1 MKKISLA
8 ILLAMVML
16 LTLLP
21 TAAMA
26 LDTPTRDT
34 TGYDGVELPAGP
46 DTSGDVWTVTPE
58 NAQYTLDGAYG
69 SINGKTINFSSGTY
83 DEVLVLGRATKFSGS
98 GTEYYKSNGT
108 EKVDYGDINN
118 TTTYHYKR
126 NLSNVKLTAA
136 PGVELP
142 GFELVSTHYATNQ
155 FDYVRCIYPKSDP
168 SAGLNS
174 TYYQTV
180 TVDGITFEGLTI
192 TGMVRFQDYMPNS
205 STEKISFINCAF
217 QGNIA
222 DMQGSTN
229 GAIHMMS
236 DTKEYKN
243 VTIENCTIT
252 NYGQGVYIQGPNGVT
267 IKNSVIDNVNYSG
280 VNLTACDP
288 AGSNNGNSVDGKI
301 VIQENIIKNAS
312 GGGVFFYRANDV
324 DASINNNV
332 ILDCTGTPISAS
344 SVIGED
350 KATFDL
356 ENNYLDGKTADKGV
370 GGLTAPTEV
379 GVSGG
384 TFPIDVSEYAN
395 EEFVAVED
403 ENGNFVVQEMT
414 ADNAVATV
422 NSEPY
427 NDFHKAMLAAKSED
441 TVELLRDV
449 TVDSWQQVWN
459 LSGVTVNG
467 NNHTL
472 KVNAIESLQNHD
484 TVFHSAGNN
493 LFYDLTIDL
502 SGISSGSQAQGYK
515 AICAAPGD
523 SFERVKVISGEQVPV
538 YGIFVGGT
546 DAKNEAIYITNCS
559 FTNCSYAIGA
569 EPISGTTDSDLETL
583 KVTGCT
589 FTDCGYVGIL
599 YPEDVTFDNNSVTSG
614 RLNIMHGSQE
624 VTNNSFDGTSRIKF
638 YADPEKF
645 EKNDISANSCLE
657 VDEAVE
663 SVDIAMNYWGG
674 GAPSASQLGNAASKV
689 EGEDEYYTSPNMD
702 ETNLYSLT
710 IIYDNGMPP
719 CVENNI
725 FQAGDIYVLPF
736 AQSRP
741 GYIFMG
747 WYYDGK
753 TYQAEDTIVIKG
765 DTVIRAVWS
774 ALPDIEP
781 GQPSQPDE
789 PVVPDFPFA
798 DVSVNAW
805 YYEAVKYVYDKGI
818 MNGMDRYSFQPNGT
832 LTRAMIWTMLA
843 RLDGVDTE
851 GGNSWYAKA
860 QEWATATGVSD
871 GENPTGEVTREQLI
885 TMLWRYAG
893 SPTYTA
899 DLSGYVDT
907 ADISSWAQQAMC
919 WAVATGVIEGDENAA
934 LTPKA
939 DTTRAQAAAMLMRF
953 IEL

>member
-21 TAAMA
+21 TGAMA
-26 LDTPTRDT
+26 LDTTTRDT
-34 TGYDGVELPAGP
+34 TGYDGEALPAGP
-46 DTSGDVWTVTPE
+46 DTSGDVWTVTPA

-69 SINGKTINFSSGTY
+69 SIDGKTINFSSGLY
-83 DEVLVLGRATKFSGS
+83 DEVLVLGRATKFSDS
-98 GTEYYKSNGT
+98 GTEYYQGGWESTKNVEYASIQETGVYN
-108 EKVDYGDINN
+108 
-118 TTTYHYKR
+118 YKR
-126 NLSNVKLTAA
+126 TVANVTFTSDA
-136 PGVELP
+136 GVVLP
-142 GFELVSTHYATNQ
+142 GFTASSGHKYGTTGNPSY
-155 FDYVRCIYPKSDP
+155 DYVRGTSTDSTNKS
-168 SAGLNS
+168 
-174 TYYQTV
+174 YYQATCLES
-180 TVDGITFEGLTI
+180 ITFDGLTI
-192 TGMVRFQDYMPNS
+192 SGRVYIADYLDPS
-205 STEKISFINCAF
+205 STKNIKFQSCTFTGNVNQMSDSGFTAVKMQGDNKYFENVSVVDCSIENYF
-217 QGNIA
+217 QGVNI
-222 DMQGSTN
+222 QGVNSLTVKGCSIDNTTHNAIAVQSSTN
-229 GAIHMMS
+229 NPVKGNI
-236 DTKEYKN
+236 D
-243 VTIENCTIT
+243 IE
-252 NYGQGVYIQGPNGVT
+252 
-267 IKNSVIDNVNYSG
+267 
-280 VNLTACDP
+280 
-288 AGSNNGNSVDGKI
+288 
-301 VIQENIIKNAS
+301 ENIIQN
-312 GGGVFFYRANDV
+312 ANDRAIRFGNV
-324 DASINNNV
+324 DAATITVNNNV
-332 ILDCTGTPISAS
+332 MLSSGDSDGQLIKAGTVDSKAS
-344 SVIGED
+344 
-350 KATFDL
+350 FDL
-356 ENNYLDGKTADKGV
+356 DNNYWDGKSV
-370 GGLTAPTEV
+370 GKAVDSGLTSPTEV

-395 EEFVAVED
+395 ENFVAVKD
-403 ENGNFVVQEMT
+403 ENGNFVVEDMT
-414 ADNAVATV
+414 EENAVATV
-422 NSEPY
+422 NGEPY
-427 NDFHKAMLAAKSED
+427 NDFHKAMLAAASGD
-441 TVELLRDV
+441 MVELLRDV

-502 SGISSGSQAQGYK
+502 SGIRTQSHAQGYK

-523 SFERVKVISGEQVPV
+523 TFNNVKVISGTAVPV

-546 DAKNEAIYITNCS
+546 DAEVEVIYIRNCS

-569 EPISGTTDSDLETL
+569 EPTSGIASDLEKL
-583 KVTGCT
+583 EVTGCT
-589 FTDCGYVGIL
+589 FTNCDYVGIL
-599 YPEDVTFDNNSVTSG
+599 YAEDVTFYNNSVTSG
-614 RLNIMHGSQE
+614 RLNIMHERQE
-624 VTNNSFDGTSRIKF
+624 VTNNTFAGKSRIKF
-638 YADPEKF
+638 YADPAEF
-645 EKNDISANSCLE
+645 VKNSISANSCLD
-657 VDEAVE
+657 VDEDVE

-674 GAPSASQLGNAASKV
+674 GAPSASQLGNAAGKV
-689 EGEDEYYTSPNMD
+689 EGEDDYYTSPSMKR
-702 ETNLYSLT
+702 YSLT
-710 IIYDNGMPP
+710 IIYDNGTPP
-719 CVENNI
+719 YVEEDI
-725 FQAGDIYVLPF
+725 FEIGDIYVLPF
-736 AQSRP
+736 EQSRP

-765 DTVIRAVWS
+765 DTVIRALWS

-781 GQPSQPDE
+781 GTPVVPDE
-789 PVVPDFPFA
+789 PVVGDFPFT

-805 YYEAVKYVYDKGI
+805 YYEAVKYVYEKGI

-907 ADISSWAQQAMC
+907 ADISSWAGQAMC
-919 WAVATGVIEGDENAA
+919 WAVATGVIEGDENSA

-939 DTTRAQAAAMLMRF
+939 STTRAQAAAMLMRA

>member
-8 ILLAMVML
+8 ILLAMAML

-26 LDTPTRDT
+26 LEEEGRNT

-46 DTSGDVWTVTPE
+46 DTSGNVWTVTPE

-69 SINGKTINFSSGTY
+69 SIDGKTINFSSGPY
-83 DEVLVLGRATKFSGS
+83 DKVLVLGRATKFSGS
-98 GTEYYKSNGT
+98 GTKYYQGGWEPTNI
-108 EKVDYGDINN
+108 VAYADIEN
-118 TTTYHYKR
+118 TGVYNYKR
-126 NLSNVKLTAA
+126 TVANVTFTSDA
-136 PGVELP
+136 GVVLP
-142 GFELVSTHYATNQ
+142 GFTASSGHKYGTKGNPSY
-155 FDYVRCIYPKSDP
+155 DYVRGTSTD
-168 SAGLNS
+168 STNNS
-174 TYYQTV
+174 YYQATCLES
-180 TVDGITFEGLTI
+180 ITFDGLTI
-192 TGMVRFQDYMPNS
+192 SGRVYIADYLDPS
-205 STEKISFINCAF
+205 STKNIKFQSCTFTGNVNQMSDNGFTAVKMQGDNKFFENVSVVDCSIENYF
-217 QGNIA
+217 QGVNI
-222 DMQGSTN
+222 QGVNSLTVKGCSIDNTTHNAIAVQSSTN
-229 GAIHMMS
+229 NPVKGNI
-236 DTKEYKN
+236 D
-243 VTIENCTIT
+243 IE
-252 NYGQGVYIQGPNGVT
+252 
-267 IKNSVIDNVNYSG
+267 
-280 VNLTACDP
+280 
-288 AGSNNGNSVDGKI
+288 
-301 VIQENIIKNAS
+301 ENIIQN
-312 GGGVFFYRANDV
+312 ANDRAIRFGNV
-324 DASINNNV
+324 DAATITVNNNV
-332 ILDCTGTPISAS
+332 MLSSGDSDGQLIKAGTVDSKES
-344 SVIGED
+344 
-350 KATFDL
+350 FDL
-356 ENNYLDGKTADKGV
+356 DNNYWDGKSV
-370 GGLTAPTEV
+370 GKAVDSGLTPPTEV

-395 EEFVAVED
+395 EKFVTVED
-403 ENGNFVVQEMT
+403 EDGNFVVERMT
-414 ADNAVATV
+414 EDNAVATV
-422 NSEPY
+422 NAVPY
-427 NDFHKAMLAAKSED
+427 NDFHKAMLAAASGD
-441 TVELLRDV
+441 MVELLRDV

-484 TVFHSAGNN
+484 TVFHSKGNN
-493 LFYDLTIDL
+493 RFYDLTIDL

-546 DAKNEAIYITNCS
+546 NAEDEVIYIRNCS

-569 EPISGTTDSDLETL
+569 EPTSGIASDLEKL
-583 KVTGCT
+583 EVTGCT
-589 FTDCGYVGIL
+589 FTDCDYVGIL
-599 YPEDVTFDNNSVTSG
+599 YAEDVTFYNNSVTSG
-614 RLNIMHGSQE
+614 KLNIMHKNQE
-624 VTNNSFDGTSRIKF
+624 VTNNIFAGKSRIKF
-638 YADPEKF
+638 YADPAEF
-645 EKNDISANSCLE
+645 VKNNISANSYLE
-657 VDEAVE
+657 VDDEVE
-663 SVDIAMNYWGG
+663 SVNIAMNYWGG
-674 GAPSASQLGNAASKV
+674 GAPSESQLGNAAGKV
-689 EGEDEYYTSPNMD
+689 EGEDDYYTSPSMKR
-702 ETNLYSLT
+702 YSLT
-710 IIYDNGMPP
+710 IIYDNGMSPY
-719 CVENNI
+719 VEEDI
-725 FQAGDIYVLPF
+725 FEIGDIYGLPI
-736 AQSRP
+736 APSKA

-765 DTVIRAVWS
+765 DTVIRALWS

-789 PVVPDFPFA
+789 PDVPDFPFT

-805 YYEAVKYVYDKGI
+805 YYEAVKYVYENGI

-851 GGNSWYAKA
+851 GGANWYAKA

-919 WAVATGVIEGDENAA
+919 WAVATGVIEGDENSA
-934 LTPKA
+934 LTPKT
-939 DTTRAQAAAMLMRF
+939 DTTRAQAAAMLMRA

>member
-8 ILLAMVML
+8 ILLAMAML

-21 TAAMA
+21 TGAMA
-26 LDTPTRDT
+26 LDTTTRDT
-34 TGYDGVELPAGP
+34 DGYDGAALPQGP
-46 DTSGDVWTVTPE
+46 DVSGNVWTVTPE

-69 SINGKTINFSSGTY
+69 SIDCKTINFSSGSY

-98 GTEYYKSNGT
+98 GTEYYKSIGM
-108 EKVDYGDINN
+108 EKVNYSDINN
-118 TTTYHYKR
+118 TTTYQYTR
-126 NLSNVKLTAA
+126 SISDVKLTAE

-142 GFELVSTHYATNQ
+142 GFELVSTHYANDQ
-155 FDYVRCIYPKSDP
+155 FDYVRCINPKSNP
-168 SAGLNS
+168 SEGLNS

-192 TGMVRFQDYMPNS
+192 TGMVCFQDYMPNS
-205 STEKISFINCAF
+205 STKNINFINCTF
-217 QGNIA
+217 QGSVA
-222 DMQGSTN
+222 EMQGSTN
-229 GAIHMMS
+229 GAIHLMT
-236 DTKEYKN
+236 DTKTYED
-243 VTIENCTIT
+243 VVVENCTIT
-252 NYGQGVYIQGPNGVT
+252 NYGQGVYIQGPDNVT
-267 IKNSVIDNVNYSG
+267 IKNCVIYNLNYAG

-288 AGSNNGNSVDGKI
+288 AGSNLGNSVDGRV
-301 VIQENIIKNAS
+301 VIQENIIKNAN
-312 GGGVFFYRANDV
+312 GGGVFFYRANEV
-324 DASINNNV
+324 EASINNNV
-332 ILDCTGTPISAS
+332 IMDCVGTPISAS
-344 SVIGED
+344 SVIGGD
-350 KATFDL
+350 DATFDL
-356 ENNYLDGKTADKGV
+356 ENNYLDGKTAEKGV
-370 GGLTAPTEV
+370 GGELTPPTEV

-395 EEFVAVED
+395 ENFVAVED
-403 ENGNFVVQEMT
+403 ENGNFVVKDMT
-414 ADNAVATV
+414 EENAVATV
-422 NSEPY
+422 NGVPY
-427 NDFHKAMLAAKSED
+427 NDFHKAMLAAKSGNM
-441 TVELLRDV
+441 VELLRDV
-449 TVDSWQQVWN
+449 TVESWQQIWN
-459 LSGVTVNG
+459 LSGVTVKG

-472 KVNAIESLQNHD
+472 KVNAIESGQNHD
-484 TVFHSAGNN
+484 TVFHSKGNN
-493 LFYDLTIDL
+493 RFYDLTIDL

-546 DAKNEAIYITNCS
+546 DAEDEVIYIRNCS

-569 EPISGTTDSDLETL
+569 EPTSGIASDLETL
-583 KVTGCT
+583 EVTGCT
-589 FTDCGYVGIL
+589 FTNCDYVGIL
-599 YPEDVTFDNNSVTSG
+599 YAEDVTFYNNSVTSG
-614 RLNIMHGSQE
+614 KLNIMHENQE
-624 VTNNSFDGTSRIKF
+624 VTNNTFAGASRIKF
-638 YADPEKF
+638 YADPAKF
-645 EKNDISANSCLE
+645 EKNDISAESCLE
-657 VDEAVE
+657 VVDAVE

-674 GAPSASQLGNAASKV
+674 GAPSASQLGNAAEKFV
-689 EGEDEYYTSPNMD
+689 GADEYYTSPNMD

-719 CVENNI
+719 YVENNI

-765 DTVIRAVWS
+765 DTVIRALWS

-781 GQPSQPDE
+781 GTPVVPDE
-789 PVVPDFPFA
+789 PVVGDFPFT

-805 YYEAVKYVYDKGI
+805 YYEAVKYVYENGI

-851 GGNSWYAKA
+851 GGANWYAKA

-907 ADISSWAQQAMC
+907 ADISSWAGQAMC
-919 WAVATGVIEGDENAA
+919 WAVATGVIEGDENSA

-939 DTTRAQAAAMLMRF
+939 DTTRAQAAAMLMRA

>member
-8 ILLAMVML
+8 ILLAMAML

-21 TAAMA
+21 TGAMA
-26 LDTPTRDT
+26 LDTTTRDT
-34 TGYDGVELPAGP
+34 TGYDSAALPQGP
-46 DTSGDVWTVTPE
+46 DVSGNVWTVTPE

-69 SINGKTINFSSGTY
+69 SIDCKTINFSSGTY

-98 GTEYYKSNGT
+98 GTEYYKGGWESNN
-108 EKVDYGDINN
+108 KVEYANIEN
-118 TTTYHYKR
+118 TGVYNYKR
-126 NLSNVKLTAA
+126 TVANVTFTSDA
-136 PGVELP
+136 GVVLP
-142 GFELVSTHYATNQ
+142 GFTASSGHKYGTTGNPSY
-155 FDYVRCIYPKSDP
+155 DYVRGTSTD
-168 SAGLNS
+168 STNNS
-174 TYYQTV
+174 YYQATCLES
-180 TVDGITFEGLTI
+180 ITFDGLTI
-192 TGMVRFQDYMPNS
+192 SGRVYIADYLEPS
-205 STEKISFINCAF
+205 STKNIKFQSCTFTGNVNQMSDSGFTAVKMQGDNKYFENVSVVDCSIENYF
-217 QGNIA
+217 QGVNI
-222 DMQGSTN
+222 QGVNSLTVKSCSIDNTTHNAIAVQSSTN
-229 GAIHMMS
+229 NPVKGNI
-236 DTKEYKN
+236 D
-243 VTIENCTIT
+243 IE
-252 NYGQGVYIQGPNGVT
+252 
-267 IKNSVIDNVNYSG
+267 
-280 VNLTACDP
+280 
-288 AGSNNGNSVDGKI
+288 
-301 VIQENIIKNAS
+301 ENIIQN
-312 GGGVFFYRANDV
+312 ANDRAIRFGNV
-324 DASINNNV
+324 DAATITVNNNV
-332 ILDCTGTPISAS
+332 MLSSGDSDGQLIKAETVNTSAS
-344 SVIGED
+344 
-350 KATFDL
+350 FDL
-356 ENNYLDGKTADKGV
+356 NNNYWDGKSVGKAVDSRLTPPTA
-370 GGLTAPTEV
+370 V

-395 EEFVAVED
+395 DSFVAVED
-403 ENGNFVVQEMT
+403 VNGNFVVESIT
-414 ADNAVATV
+414 VDNAVATV
-422 NSEPY
+422 NDEPY
-427 NDFHKAMLAAKSED
+427 NDFHKAMLAAESGD

-459 LSGVTVNG
+459 LSRVIVNG
-467 NNHTL
+467 NDHTL

-484 TVFHSAGNN
+484 TVFHSKGNN
-493 LFYDLTIDL
+493 HFYDLTIDL
-502 SGISSGSQAQGYK
+502 SGIRTQSQAQGYK

-523 SFERVKVISGEQVPV
+523 MFNNVEVISGKQVPV

-546 DAKNEAIYITNCS
+546 DAEDEVIYIRNCS

-569 EPISGTTDSDLETL
+569 EPTSGIASDLETL
-583 KVTGCT
+583 EVTGCT
-589 FTDCGYVGIL
+589 FTNCDYVGIL
-599 YPEDVTFDNNSVTSG
+599 YAEDVTFYNNSVTSG
-614 RLNIMHGSQE
+614 RLNIMHKNQE
-624 VTNNSFDGTSRIKF
+624 VTNNTFAGASRIKF
-638 YADPEKF
+638 YADPAKF
-645 EKNDISANSCLE
+645 EKNNISAESCLE
-657 VDEAVE
+657 VVDAVE

-674 GAPSASQLGNAASKV
+674 GAPSASQLGNAAEKFV
-689 EGEDEYYTSPNMD
+689 GADEYYTSPNMD

-719 CVENNI
+719 YVENNI

-765 DTVIRAVWS
+765 DTVIRALWS

-781 GQPSQPDE
+781 GTPVVPDE
-789 PVVPDFPFA
+789 PVVGDFPFT

-805 YYEAVKYVYDKGI
+805 YYEAVKYVYENGI

-851 GGNSWYAKA
+851 GGANWYAKA

-871 GENPTGEVTREQLI
+871 GENPTGEVTREQLV

-907 ADISSWAQQAMC
+907 ADISSWAGQAMC
-919 WAVATGVIEGDENAA
+919 WAVATGVIEGDENSA

-939 DTTRAQAAAMLMRF
+939 STTRAQAAAMLMRF
-953 IEL
+953 AEA

>member
-21 TAAMA
+21 TGAMA
-26 LDTPTRDT
+26 LDTTTRDT
-34 TGYDGVELPAGP
+34 DGYDGEALPAGP
-46 DTSGDVWTVTPE
+46 DTSGDVWTVTPA

-69 SINGKTINFSSGTY
+69 SIDGKTINFSSGPY
-83 DEVLVLGRATKFSGS
+83 NEVLVLGRATKFSGS
-98 GTEYYKSNGT
+98 GTKYYKSIGM
-108 EKVDYGDINN
+108 EKVNYSDINN
-118 TTTYHYKR
+118 TTTYQYTR
-126 NLSNVKLTAA
+126 SISDVKLTAE

-142 GFELVSTHYATNQ
+142 GFELVSTHYANDQ
-155 FDYVRCIYPKSDP
+155 FDYVRCIYPKSNP

-180 TVDGITFEGLTI
+180 TVDDITFEGLTI
-192 TGMVRFQDYMPNS
+192 TGMVCFKDYMPNS
-205 STEKISFINCAF
+205 STKNINFKNCTF
-217 QGNIA
+217 QGSIA
-222 DMQGSTN
+222 EMQGSTN
-229 GAIHMMS
+229 GAIHLMS
-236 DTKEYKN
+236 DTKTYED
-243 VTIENCTIT
+243 VVVENCTIT
-252 NYGQGVYIQGPNGVT
+252 NYGQGVYIQGPDNVT
-267 IKNSVIDNVNYSG
+267 IKNCVIDNLNYAG

-288 AGSNNGNSVDGKI
+288 AGSNLGNSVDGQV
-301 VIQENIIKNAS
+301 VIQENIIKNAN

-324 DASINNNV
+324 NASINNNV
-332 ILDCTGTPISAS
+332 IMDCVGTPISAS

-350 KATFDL
+350 DATFDL
-356 ENNYLDGKTADKGV
+356 ENNYLDGKTAEKGV
-370 GGLTAPTEV
+370 GSTLTPPTEV

-395 EEFVAVED
+395 ESFVAVED
-403 ENGNFVVQEMT
+403 ENGNFVVKDMT
-414 ADNAVATV
+414 EENAVATV
-422 NSEPY
+422 NGVPY
-427 NDFHKAMLAAKSED
+427 NDFHKAMLAAKSGNM
-441 TVELLRDV
+441 VELLRDV
-449 TVDSWQQVWN
+449 TVESWQQIWN
-459 LSGVTVNG
+459 LSGVTVKG

-472 KVNAIESLQNHD
+472 KVNAIESGQNHD

-493 LFYDLTIDL
+493 LFHDLTIDL
-502 SGISSGSQAQGYK
+502 SGIRTQSHAQGYK

-523 SFERVKVISGEQVPV
+523 TFNNVNVISGTAVPV

-546 DAKNEAIYITNCS
+546 DAENDEIYISNCS

-569 EPISGTTDSDLETL
+569 EPTSGTTDSDLETL
-583 KVTGCT
+583 EVTGCT
-589 FTDCGYVGIL
+589 FTNCTYVGIL
-599 YPEDVTFDNNSVTSG
+599 YAEDVTFYNNSVTSG

-624 VTNNSFDGTSRIKF
+624 VTNNIFDGKSRIKF
-638 YADPEKF
+638 YANPAKF
-645 EKNDISANSCLE
+645 EKNDISAESCLE
-657 VDEAVE
+657 VVDAVE

-674 GAPSASQLGNAASKV
+674 GAPSESQLGNAAGKV
-689 EGEDEYYTSPNMD
+689 EGADEYYTSPNMD
-702 ETNLYSLT
+702 ETNLCTIT
-710 IIYDNGMPP
+710 IIFDNGQMPA
-719 CVENNI
+719 VIEGYEVGETFY
-725 FQAGDIYVLPF
+725 FQPAPSKAGC
-736 AQSRP
+736 
-741 GYIFMG
+741 IFMG
-747 WYYDGK
+747 WSWNGR
-753 TYQAEDTIVIKG
+753 TYQPGDSITITG
-765 DTVIRAVWS
+765 DMVIRALWS

-789 PVVPDFPFA
+789 PETPDFPFT

-805 YYEAVKYVYDKGI
+805 YYEAVKYVYENGI

-832 LTRAMIWTMLA
+832 LTRAMVWTMLA

-871 GENPTGEVTREQLI
+871 GENPTGEVTREQLV

-907 ADISSWAQQAMC
+907 ADISSWAEQAMC

>member
-8 ILLAMVML
+8 ILLAMAML

-21 TAAMA
+21 TGAMA
-26 LDTPTRDT
+26 LDTTTRDT
-34 TGYDGVELPAGP
+34 DGYDGAALPQGP
-46 DTSGDVWTVTPE
+46 DVSGNVWTVTPE

-69 SINGKTINFSSGTY
+69 SIDCKTINFSSGSY

-98 GTEYYKSNGT
+98 GTEYYKSIGM
-108 EKVDYGDINN
+108 EKVNYSDINN
-118 TTTYHYKR
+118 TTTYQYTR
-126 NLSNVKLTAA
+126 SISDVKLTAE

-142 GFELVSTHYATNQ
+142 GFELVSTHYANDQ
-155 FDYVRCIYPKSDP
+155 FDYVRCINPKSNP
-168 SAGLNS
+168 SEGLNS

-192 TGMVRFQDYMPNS
+192 TGMVCFQDYMPNS
-205 STEKISFINCAF
+205 STKNINFINCTF
-217 QGNIA
+217 QGSVA
-222 DMQGSTN
+222 EMQGSTN
-229 GAIHMMS
+229 GAIHLMT
-236 DTKEYKN
+236 DTKTYED
-243 VTIENCTIT
+243 VVVENCTIT
-252 NYGQGVYIQGPNGVT
+252 NYGQGVYIQGPDNVT
-267 IKNSVIDNVNYSG
+267 IKNCVIYNLNYAG

-288 AGSNNGNSVDGKI
+288 AGSNLGNSVDGRV
-301 VIQENIIKNAS
+301 VIQENIIKNAN
-312 GGGVFFYRANDV
+312 GGGVFFYRANEV
-324 DASINNNV
+324 EASINNNV
-332 ILDCTGTPISAS
+332 IMDCVGTPISAS
-344 SVIGED
+344 SVIGGD
-350 KATFDL
+350 DATFDL
-356 ENNYLDGKTADKGV
+356 ENNYLDGKTAEKGV
-370 GGLTAPTEV
+370 GGELTPPTEV

-395 EEFVAVED
+395 ESFVAVED
-403 ENGNFVVQEMT
+403 ENGNFVVESMT
-414 ADNAVATV
+414 EDNAVAMV
-422 NSEPY
+422 NDVPY
-427 NDFHKAMLAAKSED
+427 NDFHKAMLAAKSGNM
-441 TVELLRDV
+441 VELLRDV
-449 TVDSWQQVWN
+449 TVESWQQVWN

-484 TVFHSAGNN
+484 TVFHSKGNN
-493 LFYDLTIDL
+493 RFYDLTIDL

-546 DAKNEAIYITNCS
+546 DAEYEVICIRNCS

-569 EPISGTTDSDLETL
+569 EPTSGIASDLETL
-583 KVTGCT
+583 EVTGCT
-589 FTDCGYVGIL
+589 FTNCDYVGIL
-599 YPEDVTFDNNSVTSG
+599 YAEDVTFYNNSVTSG
-614 RLNIMHGSQE
+614 RLNIMHGRQE
-624 VTNNSFDGTSRIKF
+624 VTNNTFAGASRIKF
-638 YADPEKF
+638 YADPAEF
-645 EKNDISANSCLE
+645 VKNSISANSCLD
-657 VDEAVE
+657 VDEDVE

-674 GAPSASQLGNAASKV
+674 GAPSASQLGNAAGKV
-689 EGEDEYYTSPNMD
+689 EGADEYYTSPNMD
-702 ETNLYSLT
+702 ETNLCTIT
-710 IIYDNGMPP
+710 IIFDNGQMPA
-719 CVENNI
+719 VIEGYEVGETFY
-725 FQAGDIYVLPF
+725 FQPAPSKAGC
-736 AQSRP
+736 
-741 GYIFMG
+741 IFMG
-747 WYYDGK
+747 WSWNGR
-753 TYQAEDTIVIKG
+753 TYQPGDSITITG
-765 DTVIRAVWS
+765 DMVIRAIWS

-789 PVVPDFPFA
+789 PDVPDFPFT
-798 DVSVNAW
+798 DVSANAW
-805 YYEAVKYVYDKGI
+805 YYEAVKYVYANGI

-832 LTRAMIWTMLA
+832 LTRAMVWTMLA

-851 GGNSWYAKA
+851 GGANWYAKA

-919 WAVATGVIEGDENAA
+919 WAVATGVIEGDENSA

>member
-8 ILLAMVML
+8 ILLVMAML

-69 SINGKTINFSSGTY
+69 SIDGKTINFSNGPY
-83 DEVLVLGRATKFSGS
+83 DKVLVLGRATKFSCS

-108 EKVDYGDINN
+108 EEVDYSDINN

-126 NLSNVKLTAA
+126 SISNVKLTAE

-155 FDYVRCIYPKSDP
+155 FDYVRCIHPKSDP
-168 SAGLNS
+168 SEGLNS

-192 TGMVRFQDYMPNS
+192 TGMVCFQDYMPNS
-205 STEKISFINCAF
+205 STKKINFINCTF
-217 QGNIA
+217 QGSVA
-222 DMQGSTN
+222 EMQGSTN
-229 GAIHMMS
+229 GAIHLMT
-236 DTKEYKN
+236 DTKTYED
-243 VTIENCTIT
+243 VVVENCTIT
-252 NYGQGVYIQGPNGVT
+252 NYGQGVYIQGPDNVT
-267 IKNSVIDNVNYSG
+267 IKNCVIDNLNYAG

-288 AGSNNGNSVDGKI
+288 AGSNLGNSVDGQV
-301 VIQENIIKNAS
+301 VIQENIIKNAN
-312 GGGVFFYRANDV
+312 GGGVFFYRANEV
-324 DASINNNV
+324 EAYINNNV
-332 ILDCTGTPISAS
+332 IMDCVGTPISAS
-344 SVIGED
+344 SVIGGD
-350 KATFDL
+350 DATFDL
-356 ENNYLDGKTADKGV
+356 ENNYLDGKTAEKGV
-370 GGLTAPTEV
+370 GSTLTPPTEV
-379 GVSGG
+379 GVSRG

-395 EEFVAVED
+395 EKFVAVED
-403 ENGNFVVQEMT
+403 GNGNFVVVGMT
-414 ADNAVATV
+414 EDNAVATV
-422 NSEPY
+422 NGEPY
-427 NDFHKAMLAAKSED
+427 NDFHKAMLAAASGD
-441 TVELLRDV
+441 MVELLRDV

-484 TVFHSAGNN
+484 AVFHSAGNN
-493 LFYDLTIDL
+493 RFYNLTIDL
-502 SGISSGSQAQGYK
+502 SGIRTQSHAQGYK

-523 SFERVKVISGEQVPV
+523 MFNNVKVISGTTVPV

-546 DAKNEAIYITNCS
+546 DAENDAIYIRNCS

-569 EPISGTTDSDLETL
+569 EPTSGIASDLEKL
-583 KVTGCT
+583 EVTGCT
-589 FTDCGYVGIL
+589 FTDCDYVGIL
-599 YPEDVTFDNNSVTSG
+599 YAEDVTFYNNSVTSG
-614 RLNIMHGSQE
+614 KLNIMHKNQE
-624 VTNNSFDGTSRIKF
+624 VTNNIFAGKSRIKF
-638 YADPEKF
+638 YADPAKF
-645 EKNDISANSCLE
+645 EKNDISANSYLE
-657 VDEAVE
+657 VYNAVE

-674 GAPSASQLGNAASKV
+674 GAPSASQLGDAAEKFV
-689 EGEDEYYTSPNMD
+689 GKDEYYTSPNMD

-719 CVENNI
+719 YVENNI

-765 DTVIRAVWS
+765 DTVIRALWS

-781 GQPSQPDE
+781 GTPVVPDE
-789 PVVPDFPFA
+789 PVVGDFPFT

-805 YYEAVKYVYDKGI
+805 YYEAVKYVYENGI

-832 LTRAMIWTMLA
+832 LTRAMVWTMLA
-843 RLDGVDTE
+843 RFDGVDTE

-899 DLSGYVDT
+899 DLSSYVDT

-939 DTTRAQAAAMLMRF
+939 DTTRAQAAAMLMRA

>member
-21 TAAMA
+21 TGALA
-26 LDTPTRDT
+26 LDTTTRDT
-34 TGYDGVELPAGP
+34 TDYDGAALPKGP
-46 DTSGDVWTVTPE
+46 DTSGNVWTVTPE

-69 SINGKTINFSSGTY
+69 SIDGKTINFSSGPY
-83 DEVLVLGRATKFSGS
+83 NEVLVLGRATKFSGS
-98 GTEYYKSNGT
+98 ETEYYKGGWESTNIVKYASIQETG
-108 EKVDYGDINN
+108 VYN
-118 TTTYHYKR
+118 YKR
-126 NLSNVKLTAA
+126 TVANITFTSDA
-136 PGVELP
+136 GVVLP
-142 GFELVSTHYATNQ
+142 GFTASSGHKYGTTGNPSY
-155 FDYVRCIYPKSDP
+155 DYVR
-168 SAGLNS
+168 GTS
-174 TYYQTV
+174 TYGTNNSYYQATCLES
-180 TVDGITFEGLTI
+180 ITFDGLTI
-192 TGMVRFQDYMPNS
+192 SGRVYIADYLDPS
-205 STEKISFINCAF
+205 STKSIKFQSCTFTGNVNQMSDNGFTAVKMQGDNKYFENVSVVDCSIENYF
-217 QGNIA
+217 QGVNI
-222 DMQGSTN
+222 QGVNSLTVKGCSIDNTTHNAIAVQSSTN
-229 GAIHMMS
+229 NPVEGNI
-236 DTKEYKN
+236 D
-243 VTIENCTIT
+243 IE
-252 NYGQGVYIQGPNGVT
+252 
-267 IKNSVIDNVNYSG
+267 
-280 VNLTACDP
+280 
-288 AGSNNGNSVDGKI
+288 
-301 VIQENIIKNAS
+301 ENIIQN
-312 GGGVFFYRANDV
+312 ANDRAIRFGNV
-324 DASINNNV
+324 DAATITVNNNV
-332 ILDCTGTPISAS
+332 MLSSGDSDGQLIKAGTVDSNAS
-344 SVIGED
+344 
-350 KATFDL
+350 FDL
-356 ENNYLDGKTADKGV
+356 DNNYWDGKSAGKAVDS
-370 GGLTAPTEV
+370 GLKSPTEV

-395 EEFVAVED
+395 ESFVAVED
-403 ENGNFVVQEMT
+403 ENGNFVVESMT
-414 ADNAVATV
+414 EDNAVAMV
-422 NSEPY
+422 NDVPY

-449 TVDSWQQVWN
+449 TVESWQQIWN
-459 LSGVTVNG
+459 LSGVAVNG

-523 SFERVKVISGEQVPV
+523 SFERVKVISGTSVPV

-546 DAKNEAIYITNCS
+546 NAEDEVIYIRNCS

-569 EPISGTTDSDLETL
+569 EPTSDIASDLETL
-583 KVTGCT
+583 EVTGCT
-589 FTDCGYVGIL
+589 FTNCDYVGIL
-599 YPEDVTFDNNSVTSG
+599 YAEDVTFYNNSVTSG
-614 RLNIMHGSQE
+614 KLNIMHENQE
-624 VTNNSFDGTSRIKF
+624 VTNNTFAGASRIKF
-638 YADPEKF
+638 YADPAKF
-645 EKNDISANSCLE
+645 EKNDISAESCLE
-657 VDEAVE
+657 VVDAVE

-674 GAPSASQLGNAASKV
+674 GAPSASQLGNAADKFV
-689 EGEDEYYTSPNMD
+689 GADEYYTSPNMD

-710 IIYDNGMPP
+710 IIYDNGMSPY
-719 CVENNI
+719 VEEDI
-725 FQAGDIYVLPF
+725 FEIGDIYGLPI
-736 AQSRP
+736 APSKA

-765 DTVIRAVWS
+765 DTVIRALWS

-781 GQPSQPDE
+781 GTPVVPDE
-789 PVVPDFPFA
+789 PVVGDFPFT

-805 YYEAVKYVYDKGI
+805 YYEAVKYVYENGI

-907 ADISSWAQQAMC
+907 ADISSWAGQAMC

-939 DTTRAQAAAMLMRF
+939 DTTRAQAAAMLMRA

>member
-8 ILLAMVML
+8 ILLVMAML

-69 SINGKTINFSSGTY
+69 SIDGKTINFSNGPY
-83 DEVLVLGRATKFSGS
+83 DKVLVLGRATKFSCS

-108 EKVDYGDINN
+108 EEVDYSDINN

-126 NLSNVKLTAA
+126 SISNVKLTAE

-155 FDYVRCIYPKSDP
+155 FDYVRCIHPKSDP
-168 SAGLNS
+168 SEGLNS

-192 TGMVRFQDYMPNS
+192 TGMVCFQDYMPNS
-205 STEKISFINCAF
+205 STKKINFINCTF
-217 QGNIA
+217 QGSVA
-222 DMQGSTN
+222 EMQGSTN
-229 GAIHMMS
+229 GAIHLMT
-236 DTKEYKN
+236 DTKTYED
-243 VTIENCTIT
+243 VVVENCTIT
-252 NYGQGVYIQGPNGVT
+252 NYGQGVYIQGPDNVT
-267 IKNSVIDNVNYSG
+267 IKNCVIDNLNYAG

-288 AGSNNGNSVDGKI
+288 AGSNLGNSVDGQV
-301 VIQENIIKNAS
+301 VIQENIIKNAN
-312 GGGVFFYRANDV
+312 GGGVFFYRANEV
-324 DASINNNV
+324 EAYINNNV
-332 ILDCTGTPISAS
+332 IMDCVGTPISAS
-344 SVIGED
+344 SVIGGD
-350 KATFDL
+350 DATFDL
-356 ENNYLDGKTADKGV
+356 ENNYLDGKTAEKGV
-370 GGLTAPTEV
+370 GSTLTPPTEV
-379 GVSGG
+379 GVSRG

-395 EEFVAVED
+395 EKFVAVED
-403 ENGNFVVQEMT
+403 GNGNFVVVGMT
-414 ADNAVATV
+414 EDNAVATV
-422 NSEPY
+422 NGEPY
-427 NDFHKAMLAAKSED
+427 NDFHKAMLAAASGD
-441 TVELLRDV
+441 MVELLRDV

-472 KVNAIESLQNHD
+472 KVNTIESLQNHD
-484 TVFHSAGNN
+484 AVFHSAGNN
-493 LFYDLTIDL
+493 RFYNLTIDL
-502 SGISSGSQAQGYK
+502 SGIRTQSHAQGYK

-523 SFERVKVISGEQVPV
+523 TFNNVDVVSGTAVPV

-546 DAKNEAIYITNCS
+546 DAENEVIYIMNCS
-559 FTNCSYAIGA
+559 FKNCSYAIGA
-569 EPISGTTDSDLETL
+569 EPTSGIASDLEKL
-583 KVTGCT
+583 EVTGCT
-589 FTDCGYVGIL
+589 FTNCDYVGIL
-599 YPEDVTFDNNSVTSG
+599 YAENVTFDNNSVTSG
-614 RLNIMHGSQE
+614 RLNIMHGRQE
-624 VTNNSFDGTSRIKF
+624 VTNNTFAGASRIKF
-638 YADPEKF
+638 YADPAEF
-645 EKNDISANSCLE
+645 VKNSISANSCLD
-657 VDEAVE
+657 VDEDVE

-674 GAPSASQLGNAASKV
+674 GAPSASQLGNAAGKV
-689 EGEDEYYTSPNMD
+689 EGADEYYTSPNMD
-702 ETNLYSLT
+702 ETNLCTIT
-710 IIYDNGMPP
+710 IIFDNGQMPA
-719 CVENNI
+719 VIEGYEVGETFY
-725 FQAGDIYVLPF
+725 FQPAPSKAGC
-736 AQSRP
+736 
-741 GYIFMG
+741 IFMG
-747 WYYDGK
+747 WSWNGR
-753 TYQAEDTIVIKG
+753 TYQPGDSITITG
-765 DTVIRAVWS
+765 DMVIRAIWS

-789 PVVPDFPFA
+789 PDVPDFPFT
-798 DVSVNAW
+798 DVSANAW
-805 YYEAVKYVYDKGI
+805 YYEAVKYVYANGI

-939 DTTRAQAAAMLMRF
+939 STTRAQAAAMLMRF

>member
-8 ILLAMVML
+8 ILLAMAML

-26 LDTPTRDT
+26 LEEEGRNT

-46 DTSGDVWTVTPE
+46 DTSGNVWTVTPE

-69 SINGKTINFSSGTY
+69 SIDGKTINFSSGPY
-83 DEVLVLGRATKFSGS
+83 NEVLVLGRATKFSDS

-108 EKVDYGDINN
+108 EEVDYSDINN

-126 NLSNVKLTAA
+126 SISNVKLTAE

-142 GFELVSTHYATNQ
+142 GFELVSTHYANDQ
-155 FDYVRCIYPKSDP
+155 FDYVRCIYPKSNP

-180 TVDGITFEGLTI
+180 TIDGIIFEGLTI
-192 TGMVRFQDYMPNS
+192 TGMVSFKDYMPNS
-205 STEKISFINCAF
+205 STKNISFTNCTF
-217 QGNIA
+217 QGSITE
-222 DMQGSTN
+222 MQGSTN
-229 GAIHMMS
+229 GAIHMTA
-236 DTKEYKN
+236 DTKMYEN
-243 VTIENCTIT
+243 VVVENCTIT
-252 NYGQGVYIQGPNGVT
+252 NYGQGVYIQGPKNVK
-267 IKNSVIDNVNYSG
+267 IKNCVIDNLNYAG

-288 AGSNNGNSVDGKI
+288 AGSNLGNSVDGRV
-301 VIQENIIKNAS
+301 VIQENIIKNAN
-312 GGGVFFYRANDV
+312 GGGVFFYRANKV
-324 DASINNNV
+324 EASINNNV
-332 ILDCTGTPISAS
+332 IMDCVGTPISAS
-344 SVIGED
+344 SVIGGNS
-350 KATFDL
+350 ATFDL
-356 ENNYLDGKTADKGV
+356 KNNYLDGKTAEEGV
-370 GGLTAPTEV
+370 GGELTPPTEV

-395 EEFVAVED
+395 ESFVAVED
-403 ENGNFVVQEMT
+403 ENGNFVVKEMT
-414 ADNAVATV
+414 EENAVATV
-422 NSEPY
+422 NGEPY
-427 NDFHKAMLAAKSED
+427 NDFHKAMLAAKSGNM
-441 TVELLRDV
+441 VELLRDV
-449 TVDSWQQVWN
+449 TVESWQQIWN
-459 LSGVTVNG
+459 LSGVTVKG

-472 KVNAIESLQNHD
+472 KVNAIESGQNHD
-484 TVFHSAGNN
+484 TVFHSKGNN
-493 LFYDLTIDL
+493 SFYDLTIDL
-502 SGISSGSQAQGYK
+502 SGIRTQSHAQGYK

-523 SFERVKVISGEQVPV
+523 TFNNVKVISGTAVPV

-546 DAKNEAIYITNCS
+546 DAENEVIYIRNCS

-569 EPISGTTDSDLETL
+569 EPTSDIASDLETL

-589 FTDCGYVGIL
+589 FTNCDYVGIL
-599 YPEDVTFDNNSVTSG
+599 YAEDVTFYNNSVTSG
-614 RLNIMHGSQE
+614 KLNIMHKSQV
-624 VTNNSFDGTSRIKF
+624 VTNNIFDGTSRIKF
-638 YADPEKF
+638 YADPAKF
-645 EKNDISANSCLE
+645 EKNDISAESCLE
-657 VDEAVE
+657 VVDAVE

-674 GAPSASQLGNAASKV
+674 GAPSASQLGNV
-689 EGEDEYYTSPNMD
+689 EEKFVGADEYYTSPNMD
-702 ETNLYSLT
+702 ETNLCTIT
-710 IIYDNGMPP
+710 IIFDNGQMPA
-719 CVENNI
+719 VIEGYEVGETFY
-725 FQAGDIYVLPF
+725 FQPAPSK
-736 AQSRP
+736 A

-765 DTVIRAVWS
+765 DTVIRALWS

-805 YYEAVKYVYDKGI
+805 YYEAVKYVYENGI

-851 GGNSWYAKA
+851 GGANWYAKA

-907 ADISSWAQQAMC
+907 ADISSWAEQAMC

-939 DTTRAQAAAMLMRF
+939 DTTRAQAAAMLMRA

>member
-8 ILLAMVML
+8 ILLVMAML
-16 LTLLP
+16 QTLLP

-26 LDTPTRDT
+26 LDTTTRDT
-34 TGYDGVELPAGP
+34 TGYDGKALPAGP
-46 DTSGDVWTVTPE
+46 DPSGDVWTVTPE

-69 SINGKTINFSSGTY
+69 SINGKTINFSSGPY
-83 DEVLVLGRATKFSGS
+83 NEVLVLGRATKFSDS
-98 GTEYYKSNGT
+98 GTEYYKSIGM
-108 EKVDYGDINN
+108 EKVNYSDINN
-118 TTTYHYKR
+118 TTTYQYTR
-126 NLSNVKLTAA
+126 SISDVKLTAE

-142 GFELVSTHYATNQ
+142 GFELVSTHYANDQ
-155 FDYVRCIYPKSDP
+155 FDYVRCIYPKSNP

-180 TVDGITFEGLTI
+180 TVDDITFEGLTI
-192 TGMVRFQDYMPNS
+192 TGMVCFKDYMPNS
-205 STEKISFINCAF
+205 STKNINFKNCTF
-217 QGNIA
+217 QGSIA
-222 DMQGSTN
+222 EMQGSTN
-229 GAIHMMS
+229 GAIHLMS
-236 DTKEYKN
+236 DTKTYED
-243 VTIENCTIT
+243 VVVENCTIT
-252 NYGQGVYIQGPNGVT
+252 NYGQGVYIQGPDNVT
-267 IKNSVIDNVNYSG
+267 IKNCVIDNLNYAG

-288 AGSNNGNSVDGKI
+288 AGSNLGNSVDGQV
-301 VIQENIIKNAS
+301 VIQENIIKNAN

-324 DASINNNV
+324 NASINNNV
-332 ILDCTGTPISAS
+332 IMDCVGTPISAS

-350 KATFDL
+350 DATFDL
-356 ENNYLDGKTADKGV
+356 ENNYLDGKTAEKGV
-370 GGLTAPTEV
+370 GSTLTPPTEV

-395 EEFVAVED
+395 ESFVAVED
-403 ENGNFVVQEMT
+403 ENGNFVVKDMT
-414 ADNAVATV
+414 EENAVATV
-422 NSEPY
+422 NGVPY
-427 NDFHKAMLAAKSED
+427 NDFHKAMLAAKSGNM
-441 TVELLRDV
+441 VVLLRDV
-449 TVDSWQQVWN
+449 TVESWQQIWN
-459 LSGVTVNG
+459 LSGVAVNG

-472 KVNAIESLQNHD
+472 KVNAIESGQNHD

-523 SFERVKVISGEQVPV
+523 TFNNVNVISGTAVPV

-546 DAKNEAIYITNCS
+546 DAENEVIYIRNCS
-559 FTNCSYAIGA
+559 FKNCSYAIGA
-569 EPISGTTDSDLETL
+569 EPTSGTTDSDLETL
-583 KVTGCT
+583 EVTGCT
-589 FTDCGYVGIL
+589 FTNCNYVGIL
-599 YPEDVTFDNNSVTSG
+599 YAEDVTFYNNSVTSG
-614 RLNIMHGSQE
+614 RLNIMHGRQE
-624 VTNNSFDGTSRIKF
+624 VTNNTFAGASRIKF
-638 YADPEKF
+638 YADQAKF
-645 EKNDISANSCLE
+645 EKNNISAESCLE
-657 VDEAVE
+657 VVDAVK

-674 GAPSASQLGNAASKV
+674 GAPSASQLGNAAGKV
-689 EGEDEYYTSPNMD
+689 EGADDYYTSPSMKR
-702 ETNLYSLT
+702 YSLT
-710 IIYDNGMPP
+710 IIYDNGTPP
-719 CVENNI
+719 YVDEDI
-725 FQAGDIYVLPF
+725 FEIGDRYVLPF
-736 AQSRP
+736 EQSRP

-765 DTVIRAVWS
+765 DTVIRALWS

-781 GQPSQPDE
+781 GTPVVPDE
-789 PVVPDFPFA
+789 PVVGDFPFT

-805 YYEAVKYVYDKGI
+805 YYEAVKYVYEKGI

-860 QEWATATGVSD
+860 QEWATANSVSD

-899 DLSGYVDT
+899 DLSSYVDT
-907 ADISSWAQQAMC
+907 ADISSWAEQAMC

-939 DTTRAQAAAMLMRF
+939 DTTRAQAAAMFMRAV
-953 IEL
+953 EL

>member
-21 TAAMA
+21 TGAMA
-26 LDTPTRDT
+26 LDTTTRDT
-34 TGYDGVELPAGP
+34 DGYDGEALPAGP
-46 DTSGDVWTVTPE
+46 DTSGDVWTVTPA

-69 SINGKTINFSSGTY
+69 SIDGKTINFSSGPY
-83 DEVLVLGRATKFSGS
+83 NEVLVLGRATKFSGS
-98 GTEYYKSNGT
+98 GTKYYKSIGM
-108 EKVDYGDINN
+108 EKVNYSDINN
-118 TTTYHYKR
+118 TTTYQYTR
-126 NLSNVKLTAA
+126 SISDVKLTAE

-142 GFELVSTHYATNQ
+142 GFELVSTHYANDQ
-155 FDYVRCIYPKSDP
+155 FDYVRCIYPKSNP

-180 TVDGITFEGLTI
+180 TVDDITFEGLTI
-192 TGMVRFQDYMPNS
+192 TGMVCFKDYMPNS
-205 STEKISFINCAF
+205 STKNINFKNCTF
-217 QGNIA
+217 QGSIA
-222 DMQGSTN
+222 EMQGSTN
-229 GAIHMMS
+229 GAIHLMS
-236 DTKEYKN
+236 DTKTYED
-243 VTIENCTIT
+243 VVVENCTIT
-252 NYGQGVYIQGPNGVT
+252 NYGQGVYIQGPDNVT
-267 IKNSVIDNVNYSG
+267 IKNCVIDNLNYAG

-288 AGSNNGNSVDGKI
+288 AGSNLGNSVDGQV
-301 VIQENIIKNAS
+301 VIQENIIKNAN

-324 DASINNNV
+324 NASINNNV
-332 ILDCTGTPISAS
+332 IMDCVGTPISAS

-350 KATFDL
+350 DATFDL
-356 ENNYLDGKTADKGV
+356 ENNYLDGKTAEKGV
-370 GGLTAPTEV
+370 GSTLTPPTEV

-395 EEFVAVED
+395 ESFVAVED
-403 ENGNFVVQEMT
+403 ENGNFVVKDMT
-414 ADNAVATV
+414 EENAVATV
-422 NSEPY
+422 NGVPY
-427 NDFHKAMLAAKSED
+427 NDFHKAMLAAKSGNM
-441 TVELLRDV
+441 VELLRDV
-449 TVDSWQQVWN
+449 TVESWQQIWN
-459 LSGVTVNG
+459 LSGVTVKG

-472 KVNAIESLQNHD
+472 KVNAIESGQNHD

-493 LFYDLTIDL
+493 LFHDLTIDL
-502 SGISSGSQAQGYK
+502 SGIRTQSHAQGYK

-523 SFERVKVISGEQVPV
+523 SFERVKVISGTSVPV

-546 DAKNEAIYITNCS
+546 NAEDEVIYISNCS

-569 EPISGTTDSDLETL
+569 EPTSGIASDLEKL
-583 KVTGCT
+583 EVTGCT
-589 FTDCGYVGIL
+589 FTNCDYVGIL
-599 YPEDVTFDNNSVTSG
+599 YAEDVTFYNNSVTG
-614 RLNIMHGSQE
+614 GKLNIMHKSQV
-624 VTNNSFDGTSRIKF
+624 VTNNIFAGKSRIKF
-638 YADPEKF
+638 YADPAKF
-645 EKNDISANSCLE
+645 EKNDISAESCLE
-657 VDEAVE
+657 VVDAVE

-674 GAPSASQLGNAASKV
+674 GAPSASQLGNAAEKFV
-689 EGEDEYYTSPNMD
+689 GADEYYTSPNMD
-702 ETNLYSLT
+702 ETNLCTIT
-710 IIYDNGMPP
+710 IIFDNGQMPAEIEGYE
-719 CVENNI
+719 VGETFY
-725 FQAGDIYVLPF
+725 FQPAPSK
-736 AQSRP
+736 A

-765 DTVIRAVWS
+765 DTVIRALWS

-789 PVVPDFPFA
+789 PDVPDFPFT

-805 YYEAVKYVYDKGI
+805 YYEAVKYVYENGI

-832 LTRAMIWTMLA
+832 LTRAMVWTMLA

-919 WAVATGVIEGDENAA
+919 WAVATGVIEGDENSA
-934 LTPKA
+934 LTPKT
-939 DTTRAQAAAMLMRF
+939 DTTRAQAAAMLMRA

>member
-21 TAAMA
+21 TGAMA
-26 LDTPTRDT
+26 LDTTTRDT
-34 TGYDGVELPAGP
+34 DGYDGEALPAGP
-46 DTSGDVWTVTPE
+46 DTSGDVWTVTPA

-69 SINGKTINFSSGTY
+69 SIDGKTINFSSGPY
-83 DEVLVLGRATKFSGS
+83 NEVLVLGRTTKFSGS
-98 GTEYYKSNGT
+98 GTKYYKSIGM
-108 EKVDYGDINN
+108 EKVNYSDINN
-118 TTTYHYKR
+118 TTTYQYTR
-126 NLSNVKLTAA
+126 SISDVKLTAE

-142 GFELVSTHYATNQ
+142 GFELVSTHYANDQ
-155 FDYVRCIYPKSDP
+155 FDYVRCIYPKSNP

-180 TVDGITFEGLTI
+180 TVDDITFEGLTI
-192 TGMVRFQDYMPNS
+192 TGMVCFKDYMPNS
-205 STEKISFINCAF
+205 STKNINFKNCTF
-217 QGNIA
+217 QGSIA
-222 DMQGSTN
+222 EMQGSTN
-229 GAIHMMS
+229 GAIHLMS
-236 DTKEYKN
+236 DTKTYED
-243 VTIENCTIT
+243 VVVENCTIT
-252 NYGQGVYIQGPNGVT
+252 NYGQGVYIQGPDNVT
-267 IKNSVIDNVNYSG
+267 IKNCVIDNLNYAG

-288 AGSNNGNSVDGKI
+288 AGSNLGNSVDGQV
-301 VIQENIIKNAS
+301 VIQENIIKNAN

-324 DASINNNV
+324 NASINNNV
-332 ILDCTGTPISAS
+332 IMDCVGTPISAS

-350 KATFDL
+350 DATFDL
-356 ENNYLDGKTADKGV
+356 ENNYLDGKTAEKGV
-370 GGLTAPTEV
+370 GSTLTPPTEV

-395 EEFVAVED
+395 ESFVAVED
-403 ENGNFVVQEMT
+403 ENGNFVVKDMT
-414 ADNAVATV
+414 EENAVATV
-422 NSEPY
+422 NGVPY
-427 NDFHKAMLAAKSED
+427 NDFHKAMLAAKSGNM
-441 TVELLRDV
+441 VELLRDV
-449 TVDSWQQVWN
+449 TVESWQQIWN
-459 LSGVTVNG
+459 LSGVTVKG

-472 KVNAIESLQNHD
+472 KVNAIESGQNHD

-493 LFYDLTIDL
+493 LFHDLTIDL
-502 SGISSGSQAQGYK
+502 SGIRTQSHAQGYK

-523 SFERVKVISGEQVPV
+523 TFNNVNVISGTAVPV

-546 DAKNEAIYITNCS
+546 DAENDEIYISNCS

-569 EPISGTTDSDLETL
+569 EPTSGIASDLETL
-583 KVTGCT
+583 EVTGCT
-589 FTDCGYVGIL
+589 FTNCDYVGIL
-599 YPEDVTFDNNSVTSG
+599 YAEVVTFYNNSVTSG
-614 RLNIMHGSQE
+614 KLNIMHERQE
-624 VTNNSFDGTSRIKF
+624 VTNNTFAGKSRIKF
-638 YADPEKF
+638 YADPAKF
-645 EKNDISANSCLE
+645 EKNDISAESCLD
-657 VDEAVE
+657 VDEDVE

-674 GAPSASQLGNAASKV
+674 GAPSESQLGNAAGKV
-689 EGEDEYYTSPNMD
+689 EGADDYYTSPSMKR
-702 ETNLYSLT
+702 YSLT
-710 IIYDNGMPP
+710 IIYDNGMSPY
-719 CVENNI
+719 VEEDI
-725 FQAGDIYVLPF
+725 FEIGDIYGLPI
-736 AQSRP
+736 APSKA

-765 DTVIRAVWS
+765 DTVIRALWS

-781 GQPSQPDE
+781 GTPVVPDE
-789 PVVPDFPFA
+789 PVVGDFPFT
-798 DVSVNAW
+798 DVSANAW
-805 YYEAVKYVYDKGI
+805 YYEAVKYVYANGI

-907 ADISSWAQQAMC
+907 ADISSWAEQAMC

-939 DTTRAQAAAMLMRF
+939 DTTRAQAAAMLMRA

>member
-8 ILLAMVML
+8 ILLAMAML

-26 LDTPTRDT
+26 LEEEGRNT

-46 DTSGDVWTVTPE
+46 DTSGNVWTVTPE

-69 SINGKTINFSSGTY
+69 SIDGKTINFSSGPY
-83 DEVLVLGRATKFSGS
+83 DKVLVLGRATKFSGS
-98 GTEYYKSNGT
+98 GTKYYQGGWEPTNI
-108 EKVDYGDINN
+108 VAYADIEN
-118 TTTYHYKR
+118 TGVYNYKR
-126 NLSNVKLTAA
+126 TVANVTFTSDA
-136 PGVELP
+136 GVVLP
-142 GFELVSTHYATNQ
+142 GFTASSGHKYGTKGNPSY
-155 FDYVRCIYPKSDP
+155 DYVRGTSTD
-168 SAGLNS
+168 STNNS
-174 TYYQTV
+174 YYQATCLES
-180 TVDGITFEGLTI
+180 ITFDGLTI
-192 TGMVRFQDYMPNS
+192 SGRVYIADYLDPS
-205 STEKISFINCAF
+205 STKNIKFQSCTFTGNVNQMSDNGFTAVKMQGDNKFFENVSVVDCSIENYF
-217 QGNIA
+217 QGVNI
-222 DMQGSTN
+222 QGVNSLTVKGCSIDNTTHNAIAVQSSTN
-229 GAIHMMS
+229 NPVKGNI
-236 DTKEYKN
+236 D
-243 VTIENCTIT
+243 IE
-252 NYGQGVYIQGPNGVT
+252 
-267 IKNSVIDNVNYSG
+267 
-280 VNLTACDP
+280 
-288 AGSNNGNSVDGKI
+288 
-301 VIQENIIKNAS
+301 ENIIQN
-312 GGGVFFYRANDV
+312 ANDRAIRFGNV
-324 DASINNNV
+324 DAATITVNNNV
-332 ILDCTGTPISAS
+332 MLSSGDSDGQLIKAGTVDSKES
-344 SVIGED
+344 
-350 KATFDL
+350 FDL
-356 ENNYLDGKTADKGV
+356 DNNYWDGKSV
-370 GGLTAPTEV
+370 GKAVDSGLTPPTEV

-395 EEFVAVED
+395 EKFVAVED
-403 ENGNFVVQEMT
+403 EDGNFVVERMT
-414 ADNAVATV
+414 EDNAVATV
-422 NSEPY
+422 NAVPY
-427 NDFHKAMLAAKSED
+427 NDFHKAMLAAASGD
-441 TVELLRDV
+441 MVELLRDV

-484 TVFHSAGNN
+484 TVFHSKGNN
-493 LFYDLTIDL
+493 RFYDLTIDL

-546 DAKNEAIYITNCS
+546 NAEDEVIYIRNCS

-569 EPISGTTDSDLETL
+569 EPTSGIASDLEKL
-583 KVTGCT
+583 EVTGCT
-589 FTDCGYVGIL
+589 FTDCDYVGIL
-599 YPEDVTFDNNSVTSG
+599 YAEDVTFYNNSVTSG
-614 RLNIMHGSQE
+614 KLNIMHKNQE
-624 VTNNSFDGTSRIKF
+624 VTNNTFAGASRIKF
-638 YADPEKF
+638 YADPAKF
-645 EKNDISANSCLE
+645 EKNDISAESCLE
-657 VDEAVE
+657 VVDAVE

-674 GAPSASQLGNAASKV
+674 GAPSASQLGNAAGKV
-689 EGEDEYYTSPNMD
+689 EGADDYYTSPSMKR
-702 ETNLYSLT
+702 YSLT
-710 IIYDNGMPP
+710 IIYDNGTPP
-719 CVENNI
+719 YVYEDI
-725 FQAGDIYVLPF
+725 FEIGDRCVLPF
-736 AQSRP
+736 EQSRP

-765 DTVIRAVWS
+765 DTVIRALWS

-805 YYEAVKYVYDKGI
+805 YYEAVKYVYENGI

-851 GGNSWYAKA
+851 GGANWYAKA

-919 WAVATGVIEGDENAA
+919 WAVATGVIEGDENSA

-939 DTTRAQAAAMLMRF
+939 DTTRAQAAAMLMRS
-953 IEL
+953 IEA